1 MLRQLV
7 DFAAR
12 IPAAAVTP
20 ASYQN
25 RAVKYDLELTREGR
39 LRGIVPTIATDSK
52 RGVDRAVPDAVRT
65 SGVRSLLLIDKAS
78 YVLGY
83 RAPDT
88 EPGREAAEHQ
98 AFVALVEECAASTEE
113 PTVQAVLR
121 FLTDLTPDATEELL
135 RRLPDFDPEGRIR
148 FLVDGQ
154 SPVEA
159 TSVQE
164 FWAERCAPPPDGP
177 LFECLVCGKRRPQVG
192 VHPYPIKPIP
202 GGQTS
207 GNYLVSNNA
216 GAFESFGLSRNEVAP
231 TCRPCAEAYGKAL
244 NYLLSNPRT
253 RLFTKSSAYVF
264 WTRDLEGFAVGP
276 LLNDPDP
283 EEVEELFKSSF
294 TGREAAT
301 DIDTD
306 AFYALGLSASGSRVV
321 VRTWIDTTVGEAKHH
336 LRHYFLAQR
345 LVDWDGTP
353 GGPLP
358 LFRLTGGTVRN
369 PRRDAPEE
377 IVEKSLI
384 RFAIAGTQLPD
395 DLLFL
400 AVQRNRAM
408 QKVTRERAVLIKLV
422 LFGQRLTEGE
432 EDVMAQLNV
441 DHQNEAYHYG
451 RLLAVLDSIQR
462 NALGNPK
469 ASLVD
474 RFYGTA
480 STAPATV
487 FSTMLST
494 TRAHLTK
501 MRKEK
506 PGLYRLLD
514 DQLMSVTDRV
524 GEFKPTLPLKDQG
537 LFALGF
543 YHQRAEDRR
552 QIAHRKALKAAG
564 QLATVETAGEVVVI
578 EDEVGE

>member
-12 IPAAAVTP
+12 IPTADVTP
-20 ASYQN
+20 ASYQK
-25 RAVKYDLELTREGR
+25 RAVKYDLELTRDATA
-39 LRGIVPTIATDSK
+39 RGLVPTVSEDTR
-52 RGVDRAVPDAVRT
+52 RGVDRPVPDAVRT
-65 SGVRSLLLIDKAS
+65 SGVRSLLLVDKAS

-83 RAPDT
+83 RAPDA
-88 EPGREAAEHQ
+88 EPGREVAEHR
-98 AFVALVEECAASTEE
+98 AFVALVGECAAATRE
-113 PTVQAVLR
+113 PSVETVHR
-121 FLTDLTPDATEELL
+121 YLTDLAPDDVAGLL
-135 RRLPDFDPEGRIR
+135 RDVPNFDPEGRIR
-148 FLVDGQ
+148 FLVDGE

-159 TSVQE
+159 PAVQT

-177 LFECLVCGKRRPQVG
+177 LFECLVCGNRRPQVG
-192 VHPYPIKPIP
+192 VHPYPIKPVP

-207 GNYLVSNNA
+207 GNYVVSNNA
-216 GAFESFGLSRNEVAP
+216 GAFESYGLSGNQVAP

-244 NYLLSNPRT
+244 NYLLGKRET
-253 RLFTKSSAYVF
+253 RLLTKSSAYVF
-264 WTRDLEGFAVGP
+264 WTREAADFAVGP
-276 LLNDPDP
+276 LLNDADP
-283 EEVEELFKSSF
+283 EEVKELVVSPY
-294 TGREAAT
+294 TGRQAAT
-301 DIDTD
+301 DVDAD
-306 AFYALGLSASGSRVV
+306 AFYALGLSASGARVV
-321 VRTWIDTTVGEAKHH
+321 VRTWIDTTVGDAKRH
-336 LRHYFLAQR
+336 LRHYFAAQR

-353 GGPLP
+353 GDPLP
-358 LFRLTGGTVRN
+358 LFRLTGSTVRN
-369 PRRDAPEE
+369 PRKDAPEE

-384 RFAIAGTQLPD
+384 RFAIAGTPLPD

-400 AVQRNRAM
+400 AVQRSRAM
-408 QKVTRERAVLIKLV
+408 QKVTRERAALIKLV
-422 LFGQRLTEGE
+422 LFRQQLTEGD

-441 DHQNEAYHYG
+441 DHPNEAYHYG

-552 QIAHRKALKAAG
+552 QIEHRKSLRAAG
-564 QLATVETAGEVVVI
+564 QLATVEAAGEVVAI